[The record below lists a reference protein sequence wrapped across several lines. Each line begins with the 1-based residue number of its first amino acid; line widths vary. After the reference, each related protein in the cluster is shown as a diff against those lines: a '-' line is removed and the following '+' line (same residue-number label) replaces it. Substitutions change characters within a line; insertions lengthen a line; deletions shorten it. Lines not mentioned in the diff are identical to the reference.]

1 MGKKK
6 KKQSVEEQATTPVAA
21 KAKKN
26 KPAAV
31 VGNRGINYPDPCFH
45 CRNMEMS
52 SQGFSCKEESE
63 AFWNDPQGFEV
74 NPKTGIPTTP
84 CLKFSHL
91 PKPLKPSMV

>member
-6 KKQSVEEQATTPVAA
+6 KAKVEAEVAA
-21 KAKKN
+21 SAKTSTSKK

-31 VGNRGINYPDPCFH
+31 AGNRGINYPDPCFH
-45 CRNMEMS
+45 CRNMEMT
-52 SQGFSCKEESE
+52 SQGFSCKEESD

-74 NPKTGIPTTP
+74 DPKTGLPTAP

-91 PKPLKPSMV
+91 PKPLKPSMI